1 MNSLDLAYAVGAAL
15 LSPVWARKAR
25 GGWAQRFGKH
35 LQVVPKA
42 PGKPRLLIHAVSVGE
57 VNTLRSLVPMLREQ
71 VEVIVTAST
80 DTGLARAIELFGSGE
95 HEGTVLRYPLDFSPA
110 VERFLDAVQP
120 DAVALVELE
129 VWPNFVASCARRR
142 IPVAVI
148 NGRLSAR
155 SFRGYHRIRRLISPT
170 FARLTFAAVQD
181 EAYAQRFVAMGVPP
195 GTVHVSGTMK
205 WDAVALTREVPGAIE
220 LAEALG
226 IDRSRPLVVAGSTA
240 EGEEALVHQACSA
253 TGPHVQLLCAPRKPE
268 RFDQA
273 ASDLPGCVRRSSR
286 KNGGAKGQ
294 PSPTGRYLLD
304 SLGELRAAYSLA
316 DVCVVGRT
324 FAPQRGSDPIE
335 PCAVGRPVVMGP
347 DFRNFETTVAALQAA
362 GALQIVS
369 REALPAALAAL
380 ISDSAKRESMVSAG
394 WACVKDHQGATARHA
409 AMLLDLVRVGVVNNG

>member
-25 GGWAQRFGKH
+25 GGWAQRFGK
-35 LQVVPKA
+35 QIVVPPKQ

-80 DTGLARAIELFGSGE
+80 DTGLSRAIELFGSGE
-95 HEGTVLRYPLDFSPA
+95 HVGTVLRYPLDFSPA

-129 VWPNFVASCARRR
+129 VWPNFVASCARRKM
-142 IPVAVI
+142 PVAVI

-155 SFRGYHRIRRLISPT
+155 SFKGYHRIRRLISPT

-195 GTVHVSGTMK
+195 GKVHVSGTMK
-205 WDAVALTREVPGAIE
+205 WDAVALTREVPGADE
-220 LAEALG
+220 LAQALG

-253 TGPHVQLLCAPRKPE
+253 IGPHVQLLCAPRKPQ
-268 RFDQA
+268 RFNQA
-273 ASDLPGCVRRSSR
+273 ATDLPGSVRRSR
-286 KNGGAKGQ
+286 RAGTGGRGE

-316 DVCVVGRT
+316 DVCIVGRT
-324 FAPQRGSDPIE
+324 FTPLRGSDPIE
-335 PCAVGRPVVMGP
+335 PCAVGKPVVMGP
-347 DFRNFETTVAALQAA
+347 DFRNFEATVAALQAA

-369 REALPAALAAL
+369 REALPTALAAL
-380 ISDSAKRESMVSAG
+380 ISDPVKRESMVSAG

-409 AMLLDLVRVGVVNNG
+409 AMLLDLVRAGVAKNA